1 MIKIKATVLLASLLA
16 FAACKKSEKTEG
28 GGSASPKAAATGDL
42 PKLTEDP
49 EPAAITPSETTPPL
63 ESAKFRMLAKRSKSG
78 WPDFDV
84 YNLNTKPIVFLA
96 IYGYA
101 YDKDGKQLARTK
113 VPLSWNGDVP
123 PGDKSS
129 WAITLSDSEALPAGA
144 TSFQLCY
151 TDVKFKDDAKAT
163 NDDAKCPDQRPKS

>member
-1 MIKIKATVLLASLLA
+1 MIKINATVLLASLLA
-16 FAACKKSEKTEG
+16 FAACKKSDKTDG
-28 GGSASPKAAATGDL
+28 AKGASPKAATGDL

-78 WPDFDV
+78 WPEFDV
-84 YNLNTKPIVFLA
+84 YNLNTKPIAFLA

-101 YDKDGKQLARTK
+101 YDKDGKQLARTP
-113 VPLSWNGDVP
+113 VPLSWNGNVP

-129 WAITLSDSEALPAGA
+129 WAITFSDNVALPAGA

-151 TDVKFKDDAKAT
+151 TDIKFKDEAKST
-163 NDDAKCPDQRPKS
+163 QDEAKCPDQRPKS

>member
-1 MIKIKATVLLASLLA
+1 MIKFNATVLLASLLA
-16 FAACKKSEKTEG
+16 IVACKKSEKTEG
-28 GGSASPKAAATGDL
+28 GVSASPKPAAGDL

-49 EPAAITPSETTPPL
+49 EPAAIAPSETTPPL

-78 WPDFDV
+78 WPEFDV

-96 IYGYA
+96 IYAYA
-101 YDKDGKQLARTK
+101 YDKDAKQLARTK

-123 PGDKSS
+123 PGGKSS
-129 WAITLSDSEALPAGA
+129 WAISLSDSEALPAGA

-151 TDVKFKDDAKAT
+151 TDVKFKDEAKPT